1 MVSALFSHR
10 LFAPSL
16 VLGIFGL
23 GALTVAFLLLG
34 PGMAPWADTLLIAC
48 FGWNAE
54 TRHYRLDSLILTLLQ
69 PPLFVAVVYF
79 FYPDELRAFL
89 RSRAGRVLAG
99 TTPALFLALAAS
111 L

>member
-34 PGMAPWADTLLIAC
+34 PGMAP
-48 FGWNAE
+48 
-54 TRHYRLDSLILTLLQ
+54 
-69 PPLFVAVVYF
+69 
-79 FYPDELRAFL
+79 
-89 RSRAGRVLAG
+89 
-99 TTPALFLALAAS
+99 
-111 L
+111 